1 MPLQFPNTSNAS
13 QTWRSPSFADSNT
26 KGSYHASATNAP
38 RGCAAR
44 LDIGVIGVRDGWG
57 YDRRE
62 TWIRAEERAMEPAE
76 IARLQAYFRKKFGAN
91 TLSVRPRGRIKDSA
105 EVYLGDE
112 HIGVISR
119 DDEDGEVSYD
129 FHMAILD
136 MDLEDVA

>member
-1 MPLQFPNTSNAS
+1 
-13 QTWRSPSFADSNT
+13 
-26 KGSYHASATNAP
+26 
-38 RGCAAR
+38 
-44 LDIGVIGVRDGWG
+44 
-57 YDRRE
+57 
-62 TWIRAEERAMEPAE
+62 MEPAE

-91 TLSVRPRGRIKDSA
+91 TLSVRPRGRIRDSA